1 MKCPFCG
8 SEDTQVIDTRANL
21 EANTTRRRRKCTR
34 CEKRF
39 TTYERIDLK
48 MPRLVKKDGSRTDFD
63 RDKLMGSMMLA
74 LRKRPVATD
83 EVEGAV
89 DRVIERLRS
98 LGERE
103 VSTTRVGD
111 FVMRELGRLDK
122 IAYIR
127 FASVYRQFET
137 LDDFRDAVQEV
148 KAAPRKRRK

>member
-1 MKCPFCG
+1 MKCPFC
-8 SEDTQVIDTRANL
+8 SSADTQVVDTRANL
-21 EANTTRRRRKCTR
+21 ETNTIRRRRKCVR

-39 TTYERIDLK
+39 TTYERVDLK

-83 EVEGAV
+83 EVEAAV

-103 VSTTRVGD
+103 VPTSRVGD
-111 FVMRELGRLDK
+111 FVIRELAKLDNSAFTCFTALRRSSEFSK
-122 IAYIR
+122 LLYNEAKR
-127 FASVYRQFET
+127 MKS
-137 LDDFRDAVQEV
+137 
-148 KAAPRKRRK
+148 PRKRRR